1 MFTEKNTQQAN
12 AMSYSNYPTF
22 DVNDM
27 ALTNNTVL
35 KTAKS
40 MAHNLAR
47 GCKNRHNV
55 VLYRI
60 WLVFLLKME
69 EGNVEKNNNFG
80 FIDISQLKK
89 YVKNK
94 SFLRDRL

>member
-12 AMSYSNYPTF
+12 AMNYSNYSTF

-47 GCKNRHNV
+47 GRKNRHNV
-55 VLYRI
+55 VLSRI
-60 WLVFLLKME
+60 WLYF
-69 EGNVEKNNNFG
+69 
-80 FIDISQLKK
+80 
-89 YVKNK
+89 Y
-94 SFLRDRL
+94 